1 MIRRRRRTDWRKNI
15 GTLVLV
21 LLLVALVL
29 PFVVPLKR
37 WFPELES
44 QLSIALGAPV
54 KYDGLRAGLSPRPYL
69 EAQNVVIG
77 EDRSLHAARA
87 RLYPDL
93 LSLSEPTI
101 FIKLTE
107 LDDVMVER
115 QAVQRF
121 FAERGVPETTV
132 PRLRLGHVHASHL
145 KLDLL
150 AGKFGEF
157 DAEADVGRDNRLVN
171 FALTSSDN
179 RIKFDAVPASG
190 ALLLT
195 FSAQDWKPPAG
206 PGITFD
212 RLYAQGALSEGKLAV
227 SEFTAGLYGG
237 DIRGGFQLTWGNSW
251 VVSGRALLSRL
262 DAYPMLQ
269 AMQSPL
275 RVHGMMDG
283 EMHFA
288 SEATDATQLAD
299 TLKLDGKFKL
309 TNGVIDDF
317 DFAKVIQGVGS
328 DGMRGGK
335 TSFEQFTGNFQ
346 TGGGYHFSGMR
357 LQSTKMTVSGNV
369 NATPTGQLSGA
380 VGVELKGTTSTL
392 NSNVQ
397 IGGIFTD
404 PVILPG
410 K

>member
-1 MIRRRRRTDWRKNI
+1 
-15 GTLVLV
+15 VLV
-21 LLLVALVL
+21 LVALVL

-44 QLSIALGAPV
+44 QLSAALGAPV

-77 EDRSLHAARA
+77 EDRALHAARA

-93 LSLSEPTI
+93 LSLSEPTV

-107 LDDVMVER
+107 LDDVLVER
-115 QAVQRF
+115 QAMQRF
-121 FAERGVPETTV
+121 FAERGVSDNAA

-157 DAEADVGRDNRLVN
+157 DAEADVGRDNRLVD
-171 FALTSSDN
+171 FALTSADN
-179 RIKFDAVPASG
+179 HVKFDAVPASG

-195 FSAQDWKPPAG
+195 FTAQEWKPPVG
-206 PGITFD
+206 PGIAFD
-212 RLYAQGALSEGKLAV
+212 RIYAQGALSEGKLAV

-275 RVHGMMDG
+275 RIHGMMDG

-288 SEATDATQLAD
+288 TDATDATQLAD
-299 TLKLDGKFKL
+299 LIKLDGKFKL
-309 TNGVIDDF
+309 SNGVVDDL
-317 DFAKVIQGVGS
+317 DFAQVIQGVGS
-328 DGMRGGK
+328 DGVRGGQ
-335 TSFEQFTGNFQ
+335 TRFEQFTGNFQ
-346 TGGGYHFSGMR
+346 TGGGYRFSNMR
-357 LQSTKMTVSGNV
+357 LVSTKMTVSGNV
-369 NATPTGQLSGA
+369 NATPTGQLAGGLS
-380 VGVELKGTTSTL
+380 VELKGTSGTL
-392 NSNVQ
+392 GSNVQ
-397 IGGIFTD
+397 IGGTFND